1 MRSGLPARSRG
12 LSALSRDTAV
22 SVATIKFYLREGL
35 LPPGEKIGP
44 RQAIYGEEHRHRL
57 RLIRTLVEI
66 RGLSLKQTRSVLR
79 AIDSCG
85 DDTHLAF
92 GLAIGAIEIPAETS
106 GAAGR
111 AEIAGAAEADG
122 AAERAAAAGT
132 TGSTEATGTTEHT
145 GAAAVRS
152 AIAARSAAH
161 AADPD
166 LAAADE
172 LFDVLGWKIHRG
184 SANARALGA
193 VMTSLRRLHPKLDP
207 VQLLRPY
214 GEALRPIVAAEM
226 DPGEGLGT
234 DLRRIE
240 RAVGITLLVD
250 AALTPLRQLAQEDES
265 RLRFA
270 PPGTAYPTNAGSAAD
285 TDGTP

>member
-66 RGLSLKQTRSVLR
+66 RGLSLKQTRSILR

-85 DDTHLAF
+85 DDAHLAF
-92 GLAIGAIEIPAETS
+92 GLAIGAIEIPAET
-106 GAAGR
+106 AGS
-111 AEIAGAAEADG
+111 AGS
-122 AAERAAAAGT
+122 AERAGT
-132 TGSTEATGTTEHT
+132 TGSAEATGTAEHT
-145 GAAAVRS
+145 DTAAVRS
-152 AIAARSAAH
+152 AIAVRSAAH

-234 DLRRIE
+234 DLHRIE